1 MSATAQIYAVLM
13 ALEGDSLLLPN
24 VAVAEVVQR
33 ERVQA
38 PEPGAPDWFAGYLDW
53 NSRRVPV
60 ICFEILNGG
69 KTSGRSRRD
78 RVAIINSVGTHLPS
92 GAFGIIT
99 QGYPHLVT
107 LNRTAIKA
115 VPPRDTDRQQLLAAR
130 VKIASQEAMI
140 PDLSVI
146 EADITRMAGLLSAA
160 AA

>member
-1 MSATAQIYAVLM
+1 MSAISQIYAVLM

-38 PEPGAPDWFAGYLDW
+38 PEPGAPEWFAGYLDW

-60 ICFEILNGG
+60 ISFELLNGG
-69 KTSGRSRRD
+69 RTSGRSRRD
-78 RVAIINSVGTHLPS
+78 RVAIINSLGVHLAG
-92 GAFGIIT
+92 GAFGLIT

-107 LNRTAIKA
+107 LNRTAVRSVA
-115 VPPRDTDRQQLLAAR
+115 PRETDRPGLLAAR

-140 PDLSVI
+140 PDLAVV
-146 EADITRMAGLLSAA
+146 EADITPMVGLLSAA
-160 AA
+160 A